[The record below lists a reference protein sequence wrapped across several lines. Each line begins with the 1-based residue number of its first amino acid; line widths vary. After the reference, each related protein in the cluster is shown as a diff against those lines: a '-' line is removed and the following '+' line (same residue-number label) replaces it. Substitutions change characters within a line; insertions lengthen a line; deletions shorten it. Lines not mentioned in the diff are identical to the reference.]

1 MKSHLLLLR
10 PMQWM
15 KNVFVFAPV
24 FFSNNLLHL
33 DSFLQVMTVF
43 SSFCLASSAIYCL
56 NDIIDAENDRKH
68 PVKCKRPVASG
79 KVAVKSAYSLM
90 AGCILLSIGLLFFS
104 QHLQDL
110 YSTIAIIIT
119 YLLINIAYCLKLK
132 QKAVADVFVI
142 ALGFV
147 LRVLSGSTATGI
159 EASAWLILMTFLLA
173 LFLAL
178 AKRRDDFRLFS
189 QTGKKP
195 RMSITGYNAVF
206 IDLSI
211 AIVAT
216 MTLVCYI
223 MYTLS
228 EQVIERFGSSHV
240 YLTSIFVLVG
250 IMRYLQ
256 NMLVY
261 ERSGSPTKAVIKDH
275 YIQLC
280 IAAWMLSFFV
290 IIYL

>member
-1 MKSHLLLLR
+1 
-10 PMQWM
+10 M
-15 KNVFVFAPV
+15 KNVFVFAPI
-24 FFSNNLLHL
+24 FFSNNLLSTGYL
-33 DSFLQVMTVF
+33 FQTVTIF
-43 SSFCLASSAIYCL
+43 ISFCLASSAVYCL
-56 NDIIDAENDRKH
+56 NDVIDAENDRKH
-68 PVKCKRPVASG
+68 PVKCQRPVASG
-79 KVAVKSAYSLM
+79 RVSVKSAYTLM
-90 AGCILLSIGLLFFS
+90 AGCILLSIGLLLFS
-104 QHLQDL
+104 KHLYDL
-110 YSTIAIIIT
+110 HSTVAIITT
-119 YLLINIAYCLKLK
+119 YLLTNIAYCLKLK

-142 ALGFV
+142 ASGFV

-159 EASAWLILMTFLLA
+159 EASAWLILMTFLIA

-195 RMSITGYNAVF
+195 RMSITGYNAEF

-211 AIVAT
+211 TIVAT
-216 MTLVCYI
+216 VTLVCYI

-228 EQVIERFGSSHV
+228 EQVIERFGSRHV
-240 YLTSIFVLVG
+240 YLTSIFVLIG
-250 IMRYLQ
+250 ILRYMQ

-261 ERSGSPTKAVIKDH
+261 ERSGSPTKTFVKDI

-280 IAAWMLSFFV
+280 IAAWVFSFFA